1 MAKLKFKKK
10 CRVCKDVWVAV
21 ESRQPVICDKC
32 KKNYEKYKKEKENEK
47 E

>member
-1 MAKLKFKKK
+1 MAKLKFKRK
-10 CRVCKDVWVAV
+10 CRICKDVWVTV

-32 KKNYEKYKKEKENEK
+32 KKNYEKFKKEKEDE